1 MHKLLEK
8 LNICGSW
15 CNVSYTLEGKSPL
28 ARVGHSTHA
37 VRMKCGNTGNRPLVI
52 MIGGADASGVFN
64 EAYILDIISF
74 MWYTVDLEQTIDFP
88 GLGRYE
94 HSSAILNNQELLI
107 FGGATKTGPLSQLLH
122 LQIHFLSTPENPSI
136 YEKGRIT
143 ASLTQDRIH
152 TDIQQFIYHPR
163 TQHSSVS
170 LTEYNQLIVFSGG
183 NVGSQPVSDDKV
195 YMYDSE
201 INSWNIIPVE
211 GLPPCSRLGHLIL
224 YEFPYELA
232 NSNYERIPK
241 GKMYIHGGMVNEK
254 LLDDIYVLNF
264 TNQSDNNLHF
274 KGIWNKLYPTD
285 KLSPLTINHDNAE
298 SECEYLDP
306 KCIELTQ
313 IPSPS
318 PRAAHGGTILTN
330 KIYEQDTSKILIFG
344 GLSLNGA
351 LNDMFC
357 FDTSTRQWTEIR
369 YETSVLPS
377 PRLDFAYC
385 TFSLIVKKDTKENS
399 PMKIIFRSPKD
410 NQYYDDVVNTDEHE
424 DNNDKDQYCQEY
436 LFIHGGMDTHG
447 SMFDDSYLILLS
459 EYQLSNPLNAQ
470 TIIHRSSSHGKC

>member
-107 FGGATKTGPLSQLLH
+107 FGGATKT
-122 LQIHFLSTPENPSI
+122 ENPSI
-136 YEKGRIT
+136 YEKDRIT

-211 GLPPCSRLGHLIL
+211 GLPPCSRLGHLLL

-285 KLSPLTINHDNAE
+285 KSSPLTISHDNAE

-357 FDTSTRQWTEIR
+357 LIQ
-369 YETSVLPS
+369 VLDNGLKLNM
-377 PRLDFAYC
+377 RLLYYR
-385 TFSLIVKKDTKENS
+385 KDTKENS
-399 PMKIIFRSPKD
+399 PMKIIFKAPKD
-410 NQYYDDVVNTDEHE
+410 NQYHDDIVNTGEHE

-447 SMFDDSYLILLS
+447 SVFDDSYLILLS

>member
-8 LNICGSW
+8 LNVCGSW

-107 FGGATKTGPLSQLLH
+107 FGGATKTGPLSQLLR
-122 LQIHFLSTPENPSI
+122 LQIHCLSTPENPSI
-136 YEKGRIT
+136 YEEDRIT

-254 LLDDIYVLNF
+254 LLDDIYVLHF

-298 SECEYLDP
+298 SEREYLDP

-357 FDTSTRQWTEIR
+357 FDT
-369 YETSVLPS
+369 
-377 PRLDFAYC
+377 
-385 TFSLIVKKDTKENS
+385 N
-399 PMKIIFRSPKD
+399 
-410 NQYYDDVVNTDEHE
+410 NQYHDDIVNTDEHE
-424 DNNDKDQYCQEY
+424 GNNDKDQYCQEY

-447 SMFDDSYLILLS
+447 SVFDDSYLILLS

-470 TIIHRSSSHGKC
+470 TIVHRSSSHGKC

>member
-8 LNICGSW
+8 MSIRGSW
-15 CNVSYTLEGKSPL
+15 CKVSCILEGKSPL

-37 VRMKCGNTGNRPLVI
+37 IRVKCGDTGNRPLII
-52 MIGGADASGVFN
+52 MIGGADASGVFD
-64 EAYILDIISF
+64 EAYILDITSF
-74 MWYTVDLEQTIDFP
+74 KWYTVDLEQTIDFP

-94 HSSAILNNQELLI
+94 HSSAILNNQELI
-107 FGGATKTGPLSQLLH
+107 VFGGATNTGPLSQLLR
-122 LQIHFLSTPENPSI
+122 LQIHCLSTPENPSI
-136 YEKGRIT
+136 NEEERIT

-163 TQHSSVS
+163 TQNSSVS

-211 GLPPCSRLGHLIL
+211 GLPPCSRLGHLML
-224 YEFPYELA
+224 YEFPYQLT

-241 GKMYIHGGMVNEK
+241 GKLYIHGGMVNEK
-254 LLDDIYVLNF
+254 LLDDIYVLQF
-264 TNQSDNNLHF
+264 TDQADNNLHF
-274 KGIWNKLYPTD
+274 KGIWSKLYPTD
-285 KLSPLTINHDNAE
+285 NLSPLTISHDNAE
-298 SECEYLDP
+298 NECEYLDSEG
-306 KCIELTQ
+306 IESTKT
-313 IPSPS
+313 PSPG

-330 KIYEQDTSKILIFG
+330 KIYGQDTSKILIFG

-357 FDTSTRQWTEIR
+357 FDTSTKQWTEIK

-399 PMKIIFRSPKD
+399 MKIIFKSPKD
-410 NQYYDDVVNTDEHE
+410 NQYHDDIVNTDEYE
-424 DNNDKDQYCQEY
+424 DEDQYCQEY

-447 SMFDDSYLILLS
+447 VMFDDSYLILLS
-459 EYQLSNPLNAQ
+459 EYQLSNPLNVQ
-470 TIIHRSSSHGKC
+470 TIILQSSSHGKC